1 MLPGFFK
8 QSGFKQHDGAAAKPR
23 YTRHNQLGEAGGM
36 RSGMSG
42 DGRRRRLGMLLAATV
57 TFGLPVALQAQDAR
71 ELMQPLP
78 LSLTGQPVPGFPD
91 GAPASPPDVLRLTP
105 AEIERLKRGRYT
117 AGFAM
122 QALDTP
128 WNALQVEAISSTLKN
143 YGVEVTAVT
152 NAAQNP
158 GRQASHLASMIE
170 RKVDLVFS
178 VPIDPA
184 SQTAA
189 YRRVAQAG
197 IKIVFMDN
205 VVHDMTPG
213 RDYVTVVASDNEKN
227 AVYATEELIRAMG
240 GSGAVGLIDYSFDA
254 YYSIAARRA
263 GFHKVLAANPAVTH
277 AATARFTQPRE
288 AYDKTIAMLSANP
301 AITGLFAVWGD
312 PAMQAV
318 AAAKSMGRSL
328 FVTTN
333 DLGPDTAMYVARG
346 EIHAIGAQLP
356 YDLGIAEANAG
367 ALALLGK
374 PVPPYISLPA
384 LRVKKA
390 NLIPALELVTK
401 RPAPAELLALCA
413 GACQ

>member
-1 MLPGFFK
+1 MLGGTIGTARRSLLVF
-8 QSGFKQHDGAAAKPR
+8 AV
-23 YTRHNQLGEAGGM
+23 TLG
-36 RSGMSG
+36 
-42 DGRRRRLGMLLAATV
+42 LT
-57 TFGLPVALQAQDAR
+57 PVAQAQDAR
-71 ELMQPLP
+71 QLMQPLP
-78 LSLTGQPVPGFPD
+78 LSLTGQPVPGFPN
-91 GAPASPPDVLRLTP
+91 GAPASPPDVLHLSP
-105 AEIERLKRGRYT
+105 DDIERLKRGRHT
-117 AGFAM
+117 AGIAM

-128 WNALQVEAISSTLKN
+128 WNSLQVEAISSTLRG
-143 YGVEVTAVT
+143 YGIEVTVVT
-152 NAAQNP
+152 DAAQNP
-158 GRQASHLASMIE
+158 ARQASHLASMID
-170 RKVDLVFS
+170 RKVGIVFS

-184 SQTAA
+184 TQAAA
-189 YRRVAQAG
+189 YQRVAQAG

-205 VVHDMTPG
+205 VVHNMTPG

-227 AVYATEELIRAMG
+227 AVYATEELIRAIG
-240 GSGAVGLIDYSFDA
+240 GSGEVGLIDYSFDA

-263 GFHKVLAANPAVTH
+263 GFRKVLAANPSVTL

-288 AYDKTIAMLSANP
+288 VYDKTIAMLSANP
-301 AITGLFAVWGD
+301 AIKGIFAVWGD

-318 AAAKSMGRSL
+318 AAAKAMGRNVV
-328 FVTTN
+328 VTTN

-367 ALALLGK
+367 AYALLGK

-390 NLIPALELVTK
+390 NLVPALELVTK